1 MIYIIYRGKWG
12 TKNYRKFCVLS
23 ASWVL
28 CSHFCEALMANT
40 VVNCV
45 YRPDAELYLRQKNKW
60 FMWLFFSVLIF
71 FCYKCVMQMC
81 SVFLWKKKKKST
93 FDKKVLLIVYQH
105 IKKKNYYDKFSLV
118 LWLMV
123 YLRGSTEKLIVP

>member
-105 IKKKNYYDKFSLV
+105 IKKKKTIMTNSPWFYG
-118 LWLMV
+118 LW
-123 YLRGSTEKLIVP
+123 YTSGDQQKS

>member
-1 MIYIIYRGKWG
+1 
-12 TKNYRKFCVLS
+12 
-23 ASWVL
+23 
-28 CSHFCEALMANT
+28 
-40 VVNCV
+40 
-45 YRPDAELYLRQKNKW
+45 
-60 FMWLFFSVLIF
+60 
-71 FCYKCVMQMC
+71 MQMC